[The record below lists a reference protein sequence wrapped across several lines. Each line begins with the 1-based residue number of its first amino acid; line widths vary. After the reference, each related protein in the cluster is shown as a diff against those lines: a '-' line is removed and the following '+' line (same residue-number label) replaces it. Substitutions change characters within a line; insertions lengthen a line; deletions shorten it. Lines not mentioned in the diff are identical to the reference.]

1 MSMVRP
7 GLSAFVALAAVVATA
22 ATSAGAGVG
31 DLARPKNPCNRAAS
45 PAGDDGAAGTPT
57 RPFESVERLVDALRP
72 GEVGCLLGGTF
83 SEHVVIRRGGSP
95 GRPITLRS
103 APGRRARLV
112 GTLDVGTSDIVI
124 AGLRLDGR
132 GRASPQVNGVR
143 ITFRGNEITN
153 EEGICVILG
162 AGFESGYDRARS
174 VVIDRNRIH
183 NCGRLPPTGHDHGIY
198 VEGTN
203 GVRITNNFIYDNA
216 DYGIH
221 LYPDAQGTYVAR
233 NVIDGNGG
241 GVIFAGEDSGG
252 EYDRAYA
259 SRNNVV
265 RNNVI
270 SNSRVSHNIE
280 SWWGGPAGS
289 GNIAT
294 RNCLWNGADG
304 NVSDEV
310 GFRAAGNIV
319 ARPIFRDRRRGD
331 LRLKPRTACS
341 RILSGRS

>member
-1 MSMVRP
+1 MSMVRL
-7 GLSAFVALAAVVATA
+7 GLSAFVALATVVAA
-22 ATSAGAGVG
+22 VATSAGAGSVG
-31 DLARPKNPCNRAAS
+31 LARPKSPCNRAAS
-45 PAGDDGAAGTPT
+45 PAGDDGAAGTFT
-57 RPFESVERLVDALRP
+57 RPFRSVERLVDALRP

-83 SEHVVIRRGGSP
+83 SEDVVIRHGGRP

-132 GRASPQVNGVR
+132 GRASPQVNGAR

-162 AGFESGYDRARS
+162 AGFESGYERARS

-183 NCGRLPPTGHDHGIY
+183 NCGRLPRTGHDHGIY

-221 LYPDAQGTYVAR
+221 LYPDAEGSYVAR

-259 SRNNVV
+259 SRSNVV

-289 GNIAT
+289 GNVAT
-294 RNCLWNGADG
+294 RNCLWNGAEG
-304 NVSDEV
+304 NVSEQV

-319 ARPIFRDRRRGD
+319 ARPVFRDRRRGD

-341 RILSGRS
+341 RILSSRS

>member
-1 MSMVRP
+1 MRP
-7 GLSAFVALAAVVATA
+7 HLLFWAALVGAVALATCA
-22 ATSAGAGVG
+22 AAAEADGARGK
-31 DLARPKNPCNRAAS
+31 RPCDRAAS
-45 PAGDDGAAGTPT
+45 TTGDDESAGTVAS
-57 RPFESVERLVDALRP
+57 PFRSVSRLVRALRP
-72 GEVGCLLGGTF
+72 GEIGCLLGGTF
-83 SEHVVIRRGGSP
+83 SEDVGIRRGGTA
-95 GRPITLRS
+95 GRPITLQS

-112 GTLDVGTSDIVI
+112 GTLDVSSSDVVV
-124 AGLRLDGR
+124 ANLRLEGR
-132 GRASPQVNGVR
+132 GRATPQVNGVR
-143 ITFRGNEITN
+143 VALRGNEITN
-153 EEGICVILG
+153 REGICVLLG

-174 VVIDRNRIH
+174 VVIDGNRIH
-183 NCGRLPPTGHDHGIY
+183 DCGRLPRTGHDHVIY

-221 LYPDAQGTYVAR
+221 LYPDADGTYIAR

-289 GNIAT
+289 GNVAV

-304 NVSDEV
+304 NVSDQV
-310 GFRAAGNIV
+310 GFRAGGNVV
-319 ARPIFRDRRRGD
+319 ARPVFRDRRRGD
-331 LRLKPRTACS
+331 LRLKPRTTCS
-341 RILSGRS
+341 RVLVSRS